1 MSNAAE
7 DGARA
12 IAGGGRDEPAGGD
25 GTEEHLPIARR
36 ATGALRSASGLK
48 ALILDG
54 DSALETRDVDV
65 IAGAFRDGKRFWV
78 ELDERAPAAD
88 KLLEILGI
96 HPLAIEDVW
105 NDIGIPKVEDFGE
118 YVQLV
123 MHGVL
128 EDDVAGSDIPL
139 ALTELDILIGR
150 NFLVTHARDEK
161 VCAIAPVLAEVTRNA
176 KLLRRGPAWV
186 AHAVIDR
193 MVDEYLPVV
202 NRFETQIEHLEA
214 EILEGKSRGSDHAI
228 MRQVLRIK
236 RSLQMLRRTT
246 ISQREILSR
255 LARAEF
261 DEIPR
266 EAMPFYRDVYDHFAR
281 VTELVDSYRELA
293 TGLLEAHFSIQS
305 HQMNEIM
312 KRLTLISSIM
322 LPLSLVAGIYGMN
335 FRKVFPE
342 LDWEYG
348 YFYALGL
355 MAAIASA
362 IIVYFKK
369 KKWL

>member
-1 MSNAAE
+1 MSNAAKDLNE
-7 DGARA
+7 ERLAISRPGRGAKV
-12 IAGGGRDEPAGGD
+12 
-25 GTEEHLPIARR
+25 
-36 ATGALRSASGLK
+36 RSESGVK

-54 DSALETRDVDV
+54 DAVVVTTDYEA
-65 IAGAFRDGKRFWV
+65 IAAAHRARKRFWV
-78 ELDERAPAAD
+78 DLDERVAQAD
-88 KLLEILGI
+88 ELLLDVLHI
-96 HPLAIEDVW
+96 HPLAIEDIW

-123 MHGVL
+123 MHGVRE
-128 EDDVAGSDIPL
+128 EDVGGSDIPV
-139 ALTELDILIGR
+139 ALTELDVVIGP
-150 NFLVTHARDEK
+150 NFIVTHAHDEK
-161 VCAIAPVLAEVTRNA
+161 VCAIAPVLAEAGRNA
-176 KLLRRGPAWV
+176 RLLKKGPAWI
-186 AHAVIDR
+186 AHAVLDR

-202 NRFETQIEHLEA
+202 NRFEAEIEEVETQ
-214 EILEGKSRGSDHAI
+214 ILEGKSKDDDEHAI
-228 MRQVLRIK
+228 MRRILHVK
-236 RSLQMLRRTT
+236 RSLQLLRRTT

-293 TGLLEAHFSIQS
+293 TSLLEAHFSIQS

-312 KRLTLISSIM
+312 KRLTLISTIM

-335 FRKVFPE
+335 FKGVFPE
-342 LDWEYG
+342 LDWQYG

-355 MAAIASA
+355 MAAIAA
-362 IIVYFKK
+362 GIVLYFKK
-369 KKWL
+369 QRWL